1 MLRPIKEIEDS
12 FLFLKSE
19 VQSLPSTTIFLKG
32 FEYFIT
38 LTVVFTEQVLPLYL
52 NFAVIFVDPVF
63 LSFTPIPT

>member
-1 MLRPIKEIEDS
+1 MLRPIKEIPDP

-38 LTVVFTEQVLPLYL
+38 LQNKSYL
-52 NFAVIFVDPVF
+52 CI
-63 LSFTPIPT
+63 